1 MLRQLGA
8 RLAPRLLQTESAA
21 GLKELSCSLHSSA
34 AAQGVGIPERKAD
47 NEFLGL
53 YEGELRPLNIPA
65 GPGSAAAAVGHAQAG
80 LPCPRADPRP
90 CPPSPAPLARWMQA
104 CSGQEPI

>member
-34 AAQGVGIPERKAD
+34 AAQGVGIPERKSK

-53 YEGELRPLNIPA
+53 TEGELRPLSNPA
-65 GPGSAAAAVGHAQAG
+65 APGSAAAAVRHLQAV
-80 LPCPRADPRP
+80 LNPPRADPRP
-90 CPPSPAPLARWMQA
+90 CPPSPAPL
-104 CSGQEPI
+104 GH